1 MAVLDGKYEIL
12 AQMALSDMQTQFD
25 AVAPDGRSLRIV
37 WYDLA
42 NVAQEARF
50 ERYRK
55 VLRRL
60 RRADLAA
67 LHDIVSR
74 PGAHYVAWYAPDK
87 ASLVKA
93 PRDLKDVLEEHDY
106 VPESADIRVTKGARP
121 LVYDLAFDPEEP
133 LKPPI
138 RPAPPEPV
146 VVPSLSGR
154 LPRIRLNSWG
164 LSAALLLASAAL
176 GLASFQISSNAAA
189 VQVPDVLG
197 QDVNEAA
204 RALQIRKLA
213 VEARAV
219 PSEQPVGEVLSV
231 SPSPG
236 TMLKPYYR
244 TVRLSY
250 AAPSDVVGQVQVPDL
265 SALRSVDEVREALS
279 EVGLELGQT
288 LYTHANATTGTLISQ
303 TPSPNSSTPEGS
315 TVDILLSEGAPS
327 QLTLMP
333 DLVGQTVEDAQFLVG
348 IAGLRTPVVETIT
361 SPSAAPN
368 TVVEQ
373 TVAPYRIV
381 PTDDTLLRLYIAA
394 PNEEGERVPA
404 LIGLSQREAQTVAR
418 GFELTY
424 LTLDTPDLPSGVVN
438 QSPAP
443 GSVREGSALELTINT
458 YLPKRPIPVP
468 DASAEVSRPEPRTLR
483 YAWPIERGIR
493 EIPYE
498 VKVTNNRGRTYTI
511 QSGRVT
517 GGERVEG
524 EFRTAQYGPFTFELF
539 LQDTQFSIPLIRD

>member
-12 AQMALSDMQTQFD
+12 AQTALSDMQTQFD

-37 WYDLA
+37 WYDLT

-74 PGAHYVAWYAPDK
+74 PGAHYVAWYAPDQSSW
-87 ASLVKA
+87 AKA
-93 PRDLKDVLEEHDY
+93 PKELKDVLEEHDY
-106 VPESADIRVTKGARP
+106 ALESADIRVTKGARS
-121 LVYDLAFDPEEP
+121 LVYDLAFDPEES
-133 LKPPI
+133 LKPLVQ
-138 RPAPPEPV
+138 PAPPEPV
-146 VVPSLSGR
+146 VIPKRFSRR
-154 LPRIRLNSWG
+154 LPRIQPNSWG
-164 LSAALLLASAAL
+164 LSAALLLASAVL
-176 GLASFQISSNAAA
+176 GLASFQISSNASS

-197 QDVNEAA
+197 QDINEAA
-204 RALQIRKLA
+204 RALQTRKLA

-219 PSEQPVGEVLSV
+219 PSEQPVGEVLSI
-231 SPSPG
+231 SPAPG

-250 AAPSDVVGQVQVPDL
+250 AAPSDIVGQTQVPDL
-265 SALRSVDEVREALS
+265 SGLRSLDDIRTVLS
-279 EVGLELGQT
+279 GAGLELGQT
-288 LYTHANATTGTLISQ
+288 LYTHASASAGTLISQ

-333 DLVGQTVEDAQFLVG
+333 DLVGQTLENAQFLVG
-348 IAGLRTPVVETIT
+348 IAGLRTPVVETIAST
-361 SPSAAPN
+361 NAAPN

-373 TVAPYRIV
+373 TVAPYKVV
-381 PTDDTLLRLYIAA
+381 PTDDTLLRLYVAA

-404 LIGLSQREAQTVAR
+404 LIGLSQREAQSMAR
-418 GFELTY
+418 GFELSY
-424 LTLDTPDLPSGVVN
+424 RTLDTPDLPSGVVN

-443 GSVREGSALELTINT
+443 GSVREGDALELTINT
-458 YLPKRPIPVP
+458 YLPRRPHSHPRCKRR
-468 DASAEVSRPEPRTLR
+468 S
-483 YAWPIERGIR
+483 
-493 EIPYE
+493 
-498 VKVTNNRGRTYTI
+498 
-511 QSGRVT
+511 
-517 GGERVEG
+517 
-524 EFRTAQYGPFTFELF
+524 
-539 LQDTQFSIPLIRD
+539 